1 MTNYLGGLSLFEV
14 EVTSIEPFR
23 NLVKALAAVVD
34 EGCFNVDESHISL
47 LTMDPSHVAMV
58 DFELPMEFF
67 DEYRCDGEPRIFIK
81 IDEFLKFLDRV
92 ERDERVKISLDEER
106 ARLVI
111 QCIRQGHSRR
121 FTMPILEPLDEEIPQ
136 PKILFKS
143 SARILTQSLRRAI
156 RDADLVSEHV
166 KIEVADDM
174 LKMSAVGDMGSFFGE
189 WERGADELL
198 ELSVE
203 EDSGA
208 LFTLSYLRDIIN
220 SAGVSTEVATLE
232 LTTDMPIRMDF
243 ELPQG
248 KLVYYLA
255 PVIGA

>member
-1 MTNYLGGLSLFEV
+1 MFEV
-14 EVTSIEPFR
+14 EVSSIEPFR
-23 NLVKALAAVVD
+23 NLVRALAAVVD
-34 EGCFNVDESHISL
+34 EGCFNVDEARIWL
-47 LTMDPSHVAMV
+47 LAMDSSRVALV
-58 DFELPMEFF
+58 DFELPGEFF

-111 QCIRQGHSRR
+111 RCIRQGHSRR
-121 FTMPILEPLDEEIPQ
+121 FTMPILEPLDEEVPQ

-143 SARILTQSLRRAI
+143 SARILTQGLRRAI

-166 KIEVADDM
+166 KIEVVDDM
-174 LKMSAVGDMGSFFGE
+174 LKMNAVGDIGSVYSD
-189 WERGADELL
+189 WERGDDELL
-198 ELSVE
+198 ELKAE

-208 LFTLSYLRDIIN
+208 TFTLGYLRDIIN
-220 SAGVSTEVATLE
+220 SAGVSSEVATLE

>member
-1 MTNYLGGLSLFEV
+1 MFDV
-14 EVTSIEPFR
+14 EVSSVEPFR
-23 NLVKALAAVVD
+23 NLVRALAAVVD
-34 EGCFNVDESHISL
+34 EGCFNVDESRIWL
-47 LTMDPSHVAMV
+47 LAMDSSRVAMV
-58 DFELPMEFF
+58 DFELPGEFF

-111 QCIRQGHSRR
+111 RCIRQGHSRR
-121 FTMPILEPLDEEIPQ
+121 FTMPILEPLDEEVPQ
-136 PKILFKS
+136 PKILFRS

-174 LKMSAVGDMGSFFGE
+174 LRMNAVGDIGNVYSD
-189 WERGADELL
+189 WERDADELL
-198 ELSVE
+198 ELKAE
-203 EDSGA
+203 ENSGA
-208 LFTLSYLRDIIN
+208 TFTLSYLKDIVDAAI
-220 SAGVSTEVATLE
+220 VSSESATLE

-243 ELPQG
+243 EIPQG

>member
-1 MTNYLGGLSLFEV
+1 LFEV
-14 EVTSIEPFR
+14 EISSIEPFR
-23 NLVKALAAVVD
+23 NLVRAIAAVVD
-34 EGCFNVDESHISL
+34 EGCFNIDTERMTL
-47 LTMDPSHVAMV
+47 LAMDSSRVALV
-58 DFELPMEFF
+58 DFELPGEFF
-67 DEYRCDGEPRIFIK
+67 DGYRCDGEPRIFIK

-111 QCIRQGHSRR
+111 RCIRQGHSRR
-121 FTMPILEPLDEEIPQ
+121 FTMPILEPLDEEVPQ
-136 PKILFKS
+136 PKILFRS

-156 RDADLVSEHV
+156 
-166 KIEVADDM
+166 
-174 LKMSAVGDMGSFFGE
+174 SAVGDIGSVFSD

-198 ELSVE
+198 ELKAE

-208 LFTLSYLRDIIN
+208 TFTLSYLRDIIN
-220 SAGVSTEVATLE
+220 SAGASSEVATLE

-248 KLVYYLA
+248 HLIYYLA
-255 PVIGA
+255 PIIGA

>member
-1 MTNYLGGLSLFEV
+1 LFEV
-14 EVTSIEPFR
+14 EVSSIEPFR

-58 DFELPMEFF
+58 DFELPREFF

-111 QCIRQGHSRR
+111 RCIRQGHSRR
-121 FTMPILEPLDEEIPQ
+121 FTMPILEPLDEEVPQ
-136 PKILFKS
+136 PKIFFKS

-174 LKMSAVGDMGSFFGE
+174 LKMSAVGDIGSAFSD

-198 ELSVE
+198 ELKAE

-208 LFTLSYLRDIIN
+208 TFTLSYLRDIIN

-232 LTTDMPIRMDF
+232 LTTDMPLRMDF

>member
-1 MTNYLGGLSLFEV
+1 MTNYSGGVQLFEV
-14 EVTSIEPFR
+14 EVSRIEPFR

-34 EGCFNVDESHISL
+34 EGCFNVDESRISL
-47 LTMDPSHVAMV
+47 LAMDSSRIALV
-58 DFELPMEFF
+58 DFELPGEFF
-67 DEYRCDGEPRIFIK
+67 DEYRCEGEPRIFIN
-81 IDEFLKFLDRV
+81 IGEFLKFLDRV

-111 QCIRQGHSRR
+111 RCIRQGHSRR
-121 FTMPILEPLDEEIPQ
+121 FTMPILEPLDEEVPQ

-143 SARILTQSLRRAI
+143 SARILTQSLRQAI

-174 LKMSAVGDMGSFFGE
+174 LKMSAVGDIGSAFSD
-189 WERGADELL
+189 WERGSDELL
-198 ELSVE
+198 GLKAE

-208 LFTLSYLRDIIN
+208 TFTLSYLMDVTN
-220 SAGVSTEVATLE
+220 AAGVSSEVATLE
-232 LTTDMPIRMDF
+232 LTADMPIRMDF

-255 PVIGA
+255 PCIGV

>member
-1 MTNYLGGLSLFEV
+1 
-14 EVTSIEPFR
+14 
-23 NLVKALAAVVD
+23 
-34 EGCFNVDESHISL
+34 
-47 LTMDPSHVAMV
+47 
-58 DFELPMEFF
+58 
-67 DEYRCDGEPRIFIK
+67 
-81 IDEFLKFLDRV
+81 
-92 ERDERVKISLDEER
+92 
-106 ARLVI
+106 
-111 QCIRQGHSRR
+111 
-121 FTMPILEPLDEEIPQ
+121 MPILEPLDEEVPQ

-156 RDADLVSEHV
+156 RDAGLVSEHV

-174 LKMSAVGDMGSFFGE
+174 LKMSAVGDIGSAFSD

-198 ELSVE
+198 ELKAE

-208 LFTLSYLRDIIN
+208 TFTLSYLRDIIN

-255 PVIGA
+255 PIIGA